1 MIFELFRKIRFRQ
14 SNPKGSDDRK
24 LHIYHQQPFLLAS
37 VVVTGLLLA
46 VRHIGGGGLQ
56 SLELAAFDRLLQLQ
70 PKGQPDPRLLIVGIS
85 EMDIQHQQQSTMS
98 DQVLAEALNKLQQH
112 QPKVIGLDL
121 YRDIPQPPGHQAFQ
135 EQLQAD
141 NIIVITELGS
151 SEVQSIP
158 PPPEVPA
165 ARIGFNDFIIDPDGV
180 LRRNLM
186 FAALGEEKLYSFSF
200 RLSLA
205 YLADQAIELQIKPD
219 SLQLGPATF
228 VPLEAYSGGY
238 QTIDPAGY
246 QVLLNYQSTENLAR
260 QISLTDVLKGQFE
273 SAWVKDKI
281 VLIGTTARSAKD
293 VFYTPL
299 SAAQKNNPVMTGV
312 MVHAHMTSQILSAVL
327 DQKPLFWYWPEWGEA
342 LWIWAWSLL
351 GGGLAWR
358 LKELLPLSLSGLAGG
373 GGLFGIGFVLFTQ
386 AGWIPLASPALAFII
401 TGAFMIAYKV
411 VYGDFH
417 DALTG
422 LPNRALFL
430 NRLRQAI
437 AHSGNSHQTKS
448 LTVLSLDIDRF
459 KLINENFGHRMGD
472 QFLIE
477 TATRVNACLPIKSHL
492 ARVGGDEFAILLN
505 QAKDDDQATKIADQL
520 QNALSLPVYLNG
532 QEIRTTVSVG
542 IVLHPAGYLP
552 KPEDLLRDAQT
563 AMYRAKDLGQSG
575 QEVFATDMR
584 DQAVNRFQLEIDLRQ
599 AIERQEFLLYYQPL
613 VLLKTN
619 QIAGFEALVRW
630 RHPERGFVYPSDF
643 IPVAEETGL
652 IIPMGQWIL
661 REACQQMHDWHQK
674 FPINPPL
681 LISVNLSPKQFAQ
694 PDLVGQV
701 EQILQET
708 ELDSRALKLEITESM
723 AMDNVESAIA
733 VLQRLKALNIQL
745 SIDDFGT
752 GYSSLSYL
760 HRFPTDTLKVDR
772 AFVSRMEDSS
782 ENAEIVKTIINLGHN
797 LGMDVVAEGTETAE
811 QSARLRDLDCE
822 YGQGYFFAKPLPS
835 EEAEALLIESFNL
848 WTAQNGKGVST

>member
-1 MIFELFRKIRFRQ
+1 MIFELFRKIYSRRLR
-14 SNPKGSDDRK
+14 NNGARDRK

-37 VVVTGLLLA
+37 VLVTGLVLGG
-46 VRHIGGGGLQ
+46 RHIGGFQ
-56 SLELAAFDRLLQLQ
+56 ALELVAFDRLMQMQ
-70 PKGQPDPRLLIVGIS
+70 QGGQSDPRLLIVGIS
-85 EMDIQHQQQSTMS
+85 EADIQNQQQSTMS
-98 DQVLAEALNKLQQH
+98 DQILSETLSKLQEH

-121 YRDIPQPPGHQAFQ
+121 YRDIPQPPGHQALQ
-135 EQLQAD
+135 KQLQAD
-141 NIIVITELGS
+141 NVIVITELGS
-151 SEVQSIP
+151 SEVESIP
-158 PPPEVPA
+158 PPPGTPA
-165 ARIGFNDFIIDPDGV
+165 DRVGFNDLILDPDGV
-180 LRRNLM
+180 LRRNFM

-200 RLSLA
+200 RLSLT

-219 SLQLGPATF
+219 SLQLGAAKF
-228 VPLEAYSGGY
+228 IPLESHSGGY
-238 QTIDPAGY
+238 QTIDAAGY
-246 QVLLNYQSTENLAR
+246 QVLLNYRAADNLAR

-273 SAWVKDKI
+273 PEWVKDKI

-299 SAAQKNNPVMTGV
+299 SSAQKENPLMSGV
-312 MVHAHMTSQILSAVL
+312 LVHAHMTSQILSAVL
-327 DQKPLFWYWPEWGEA
+327 DRQPLFWYWPEWGEA

-351 GGGLAWR
+351 GGVLAWR
-358 LKELLPLSLSGLAGG
+358 FKDLFSLSLSSLAGL
-373 GGLFGIGFVLFTQ
+373 GGLLGIGYILFVQ
-386 AGWIPLASPALAFII
+386 AAWIPLAAPVLALVV
-401 TGAFMIAYKV
+401 TGGIMVAYKV

-417 DALTG
+417 DPLTG
-422 LPNRALFL
+422 LPNRAMFL
-430 NRLRQAI
+430 NKLQQSI
-437 AHSGNSHQTKS
+437 AQTRNPYQTKL

-472 QFLIE
+472 QFLVE
-477 TATRVNACLPIKSHL
+477 TASRVNACLPVKSHL

-505 QAKDDDQATKIADQL
+505 QATDNDQATKIADQL
-520 QNALSLPVYLNG
+520 QKALALPVHLNG
-532 QEIRTTVSVG
+532 QEISTTVSVG
-542 IVLHPAGYLP
+542 IVLHPAGHIP

-563 AMYRAKDLGQSG
+563 AMYRAKDLGKSR

-599 AIERQEFLLYYQPL
+599 AIEQQQFLLYYQPL
-613 VLLKTN
+613 VFLKTN

-630 RHPERGFVYPSDF
+630 RHPERGFVYPSEF

-652 IIPMGQWIL
+652 IIPMGEWIL
-661 REACQQMHDWHQK
+661 EEACRQMYEWRQK
-674 FPINPPL
+674 FPMDPPL

-701 EQILQET
+701 ERILRET
-708 ELDSRALKLEITESM
+708 QLDSRALKLEITESM

-782 ENAEIVKTIINLGHN
+782 ENAEIVKTIISLGHN

-822 YGQGYFFAKPLPS
+822 YGQGYFFSKPLPQ
-835 EEAEALLIESFNL
+835 EEAEALLLEYFQL
-848 WTAQNGKGVST
+848 WTSRNGKGAST